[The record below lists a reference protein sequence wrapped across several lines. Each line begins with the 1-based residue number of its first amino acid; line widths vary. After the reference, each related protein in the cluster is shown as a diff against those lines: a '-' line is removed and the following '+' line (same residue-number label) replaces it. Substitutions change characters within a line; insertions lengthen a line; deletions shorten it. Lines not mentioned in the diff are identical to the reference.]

1 MRDFL
6 TERYDPALIEATF
19 QNDWEVRDAF
29 KVEEDKDVE
38 KFYCLCMF
46 PYPSGRLHMG
56 HVRNYTIG
64 DVIARF
70 QRMNGKNVMQPMGWD
85 AFGLPAENAAIEN
98 GVHPA
103 KWTEQNIAYMRSQL
117 QRLGFGY
124 DWKRELATCKPEYY
138 RWEQWFFLRLYE
150 KGLVYRSTATVN
162 WDPVDQTVLANEQ
175 VIDGK
180 GWRSGALV
188 ERKEIPQ
195 WFLKITAY
203 AEELLAELDN
213 LKDWPDAVKTMQRN
227 WIGRS
232 EGLQVKFSLVGSD
245 DSLEVFTTRPDTL
258 YGVSYMA
265 IAPEHP
271 LALSAAK
278 KDAVVGE
285 FLNECKLQSTTE
297 AALEK
302 MEKKGVPLGIT
313 ALHPLTDEPVPVY
326 VANFVLMSYGTGA
339 VMAVPAHDQR
349 DWDFAKKYDLPI
361 RPVISLQNGDV
372 PDLSMGAHLEKG
384 KLIKS
389 GIHSGLDFEAAF
401 DAINQVLESNGRG
414 TRRIQYRLRDW
425 LVSRQRYWGCPIPVM
440 YGDDGTEIL
449 VSDDLLPVVL
459 PADGQGTPLS
469 NIKDFAETVL
479 PDGNVGRR
487 ETDTFDTFFESSW
500 YFSRFCSPD
509 QTNAML
515 DERANYW
522 MPVDIY
528 IGGVEHA
535 VLHLLYARFFH
546 KAMRDAGLVNSD
558 EPFKKLL
565 TQGMVCKETYY
576 REMANSR
583 RQYFSPE
590 EVDIKTDSKGVAIS
604 GVLKADGHQVDIGP
618 IEKMSKS
625 KSNGVDPQALIDKYG
640 ADTVRLYTMFAAPPE
655 QTLEW
660 SDNAV
665 EGSFRF
671 LKTLWR
677 VVFEHV
683 KSGTLNR
690 NTYKIDDLDQTLVE
704 LRRYIHQ
711 TIVKVT
717 DDIGRRYKFNTAI
730 AAVMELVNHLS
741 RMNVDGRNAVAIRQ
755 EGLETVCKLIAPVVP
770 HIAAALWRNLG
781 SEEDLLLVDWPEAD
795 EGALVRSQI
804 DIVVQ
809 VNGRKRA
816 IIGVPADATKT
827 VYESLAL
834 ADYNVKRFT
843 EGQTVRK
850 MIVVP
855 GKLVNIVVSS

>member
-1 MRDFL
+1 
-6 TERYDPALIEATF
+6 
-19 QNDWEVRDAF
+19 
-29 KVEEDKDVE
+29 
-38 KFYCLCMF
+38 
-46 PYPSGRLHMG
+46 
-56 HVRNYTIG
+56 
-64 DVIARF
+64 
-70 QRMNGKNVMQPMGWD
+70 
-85 AFGLPAENAAIEN
+85 
-98 GVHPA
+98 
-103 KWTEQNIAYMRSQL
+103 
-117 QRLGFGY
+117 
-124 DWKRELATCKPEYY
+124 
-138 RWEQWFFLRLYE
+138 
-150 KGLVYRSTATVN
+150 
-162 WDPVDQTVLANEQ
+162 
-175 VIDGK
+175 
-180 GWRSGALV
+180 
-188 ERKEIPQ
+188 
-195 WFLKITAY
+195 
-203 AEELLAELDN
+203 
-213 LKDWPDAVKTMQRN
+213 
-227 WIGRS
+227 
-232 EGLQVKFSLVGSD
+232 
-245 DSLEVFTTRPDTL
+245 
-258 YGVSYMA
+258 
-265 IAPEHP
+265 
-271 LALSAAK
+271 
-278 KDAVVGE
+278 
-285 FLNECKLQSTTE
+285 
-297 AALEK
+297 
-302 MEKKGVPLGIT
+302 
-313 ALHPLTDEPVPVY
+313 
-326 VANFVLMSYGTGA
+326 
-339 VMAVPAHDQR
+339 
-349 DWDFAKKYDLPI
+349 
-361 RPVISLQNGDV
+361 
-372 PDLSMGAHLEKG
+372 
-384 KLIKS
+384 
-389 GIHSGLDFEAAF
+389 
-401 DAINQVLESNGRG
+401 
-414 TRRIQYRLRDW
+414 
-425 LVSRQRYWGCPIPVM
+425 
-440 YGDDGTEIL
+440 
-449 VSDDLLPVVL
+449 
-459 PADGQGTPLS
+459 
-469 NIKDFAETVL
+469 
-479 PDGNVGRR
+479 
-487 ETDTFDTFFESSW
+487 
-500 YFSRFCSPD
+500 
-509 QTNAML
+509 
-515 DERANYW
+515 
-522 MPVDIY
+522 
-528 IGGVEHA
+528 
-535 VLHLLYARFFH
+535 LHLLYARFFH